1 MPGTDFENDTDG
13 YDPQDQAE
21 TFDETNFTD
30 GGDAG
35 EVRSFAEAADR
46 RAFEELPEVE
56 DLTRADGDR
65 DDDEALA
72 QDADEL
78 DLEAIADAD
87 TEEDDEL
94 DYRAATA
101 EREDDIDGL
110 GPEDGFDEGRI
121 ARSDINGLA
130 EVRDASEAEGGEDDF
145 TDFQARSLDD
155 DDLES
160 LGYSDG
166 AEDRTPRDRT

>member
-1 MPGTDFENDTDG
+1 MPGTNFENDADG

-21 TFDETNFTD
+21 TFDETNLTD
-30 GGDAG
+30 GGDTG

-46 RAFEELPEVE
+46 RAFEDLPDV
-56 DLTRADGDR
+56 DAVT
-65 DDDEALA
+65 
-72 QDADEL
+72 DADV
-78 DLEAIADAD
+78 
-87 TEEDDEL
+87 EEDDEL

-121 ARSDINGLA
+121 ARSDIDGLD

-145 TDFQARSLDD
+145 TDLQARSLDD
-155 DDLES
+155 DDLKD
-160 LGYSDG
+160 LGYSEG
-166 AEDRTPRDRT
+166 PEGRTSARRDRT